1 MPDNTCDLGGRD
13 HGYAVATVDGVLEV
27 CADCAFTARD
37 AGFTV
42 DTRSDYL
49 ES

>member
-1 MPDNTCDLGGRD
+1 MPNNTCDLGD
-13 HGYAVATVDGVLEV
+13 HGPAVAVVDGVLEV

-42 DTRSDYL
+42 ETRSDYF